1 MNKGIIA
8 SSVGKENFN
17 FDPKVWLGNKKLL
30 LLYTFRVKLVSE
42 VMLVALAEMVLV

>member
-1 MNKGIIA
+1 MTKGIITT
-8 SSVGKENFN
+8 SVGKENFN